1 MWHRLLKVV
10 LPVAAITL
18 IVGIITGL
26 VFLDATQEYQEASNQ
41 EVSALV
47 GVAAAGGD
55 DAAIIA
61 NLRQPS
67 TEQISAGAELLR
79 RYGYFPSDYAS
90 SSSEQLFWQTLMLI
104 LIMFAVFAITVIA
117 YFGWREWC
125 RNQQIARL
133 IEYMQHLSERIYDL
147 HLDENSE
154 DELSMLSNEL
164 YKIMVLLREA
174 ADSNQKAKQ
183 QLENALADISHQLR
197 TPLTSMQVMVDNIY
211 DDPKMPLAVRQDFLR
226 SISRQV
232 ESMSNLVM
240 TLLNLA
246 KFDNGSIRLQQL
258 PVEAGELLQE
268 VRQKLEVLADLR
280 GITIVLFG
288 DLQAKARL
296 DRHWQVEALTNI
308 VKNCLE
314 HSSPGSEVTITVVNS
329 PLFLRLKIKDTGEG
343 IAAKDLRHIFE
354 RFYKAKNSAADSV
367 GIGLAFAKTVIEAD
381 NGQISVKSQEGKGSE
396 FAVTY
401 YK

>member
-1 MWHRLLKVV
+1 MWHRWLKVV
-10 LPVAAITL
+10 LPVMIIALVVGAIAG
-18 IVGIITGL
+18 VGL
-26 VFLDATQEYQEASNQ
+26 LDASQKYRQESNQ
-41 EVSALV
+41 EISALV
-47 GVAAAGGD
+47 GIAVTGGD
-55 DAAIIA
+55 DAGIIS

-79 RYGYFPSDYAS
+79 RYGYFASDFAS
-90 SSSEQLFWQTLMLI
+90 SSSAWLLRQILTLI
-104 LIMFAVFAITVIA
+104 LMVLVVFAIIVIA
-117 YFGWREWC
+117 YFGWYEWR
-125 RNQQIARL
+125 RNRQITRL
-133 IEYMQHLSERIYDL
+133 IEYMQYLSERIYDL
-147 HLDENSE
+147 HLEENSE
-154 DELSMLSNEL
+154 DELSVLSNEF

-183 QLENALADISHQLR
+183 QLETALADISHQLR

-211 DDPKMPLAVRQDFLR
+211 DDPKMPLAVRQDFLH

-280 GITIVLFG
+280 GVAITLRG
-288 DLQAKARL
+288 DLQAKVRL
-296 DRHWQVEALTNI
+296 DRRWQVEALTNI

-314 HSSPGSEVTITVVNS
+314 HSSAGSEVVIAVSNS

-343 IAAKDLRHIFE
+343 IAAKDLHHIFE

-367 GIGLAFAKTVIEAD
+367 GIGLAFAKAVIESD
-381 NGQISVKSQEGKGSE
+381 NGQILVKSQEGRGTE
-396 FAVTY
+396 FTVTY

>member
-1 MWHRLLKVV
+1 MWHRWAKII
-10 LPVAAITL
+10 LPVGAIML
-18 IVGIITGL
+18 IIGAISGL
-26 VFLDATQEYQEASNQ
+26 TFLEIMQRYRQASNQ
-41 EVSALV
+41 ELSAIV
-47 GVAAAGGD
+47 GAAITGGD
-55 DAAIIA
+55 DAEIIT
-61 NLRQPS
+61 NLRQPNL
-67 TEQISAGAELLR
+67 EQISAGAEVLR
-79 RYGYFPSDYAS
+79 QYGYFASDFASPSANW
-90 SSSEQLFWQTLMLI
+90 LFMRAFILI
-104 LIMFAVFAITVIA
+104 LITLLVFATSAIA
-117 YFGWREWC
+117 YFGWRDWR
-125 RNQQIARL
+125 RNQQITRL
-133 IEYMQHLSERIYDL
+133 IDYMQHLSERIYDL
-147 HLDENSE
+147 HLEENSE
-154 DELSMLSNEL
+154 DELSILSNEL

-174 ADSNQKAKQ
+174 ADNNQKAKQ
-183 QLENALADISHQLR
+183 QLETALADISHQLR

-258 PVEAGELLQE
+258 PVEAGELLRE

-280 GITIVLFG
+280 GVTIALVG
-288 DLQAKARL
+288 DLRAKARL
-296 DRHWQVEALTNI
+296 DRRWQAEALANI

-314 HSSPGSEVTITVVNS
+314 HSPADSEVTITVTNS
-329 PLFLRLKIKDTGEG
+329 PLFLRFKIKDVGEG

-354 RFYKAKNSAADSV
+354 RFYKAKNSAVDSV

-381 NGQISVKSQEGKGSE
+381 NGQISVKSQEGQGTE
-396 FAVTY
+396 FTVTY